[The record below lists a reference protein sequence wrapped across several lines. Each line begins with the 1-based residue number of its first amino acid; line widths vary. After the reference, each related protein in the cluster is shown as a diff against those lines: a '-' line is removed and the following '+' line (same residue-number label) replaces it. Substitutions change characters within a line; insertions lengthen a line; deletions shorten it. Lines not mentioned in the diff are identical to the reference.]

1 MVNKKNKK
9 ETISL
14 DRYSATPLFVQ
25 IAETLKRRI
34 LSGEYNQGKLSFT
47 GEELEKEFNTSNIT
61 IRKALDALRSDG
73 IVERRRG
80 LGTTFSEIA
89 PEPIVFELS
98 GSFQKLV
105 ESIAKI
111 KCQMKVIEIASITC
125 PKRVQEILSLDPDQK
140 VWRMKRVRRFK
151 GKPISFYTYYAKLSS
166 CESISE
172 GDAKKSKFIDTFQE
186 ATGNKIDK
194 IRQSIRSAVADLDVS
209 AMLEIPF
216 GAPVFFY
223 ENTYYSL
230 SGEALYLSQSYFRG
244 DMCVFKASVQL

>member
-9 ETISL
+9 ETIPL

-61 IRKALDALRSDG
+61 IRKALDRLRGDG

-89 PEPIVFELS
+89 PEPVVFELS

-105 ESIAKI
+105 ESIAKM

-125 PKRVQEILSLDPDQK
+125 PKRAQEILSLDPDQE
-140 VWRMKRVRRFK
+140 VW
-151 GKPISFYTYYAKLSS
+151 L
-166 CESISE
+166 
-172 GDAKKSKFIDTFQE
+172 
-186 ATGNKIDK
+186 N
-194 IRQSIRSAVADLDVS
+194 
-209 AMLEIPF
+209 
-216 GAPVFFY
+216 
-223 ENTYYSL
+223 
-230 SGEALYLSQSYFRG
+230 
-244 DMCVFKASVQL
+244 